1 MAEDVNFPLD
11 QSRNTSA
18 FQGLREASRDAS
30 FLERRLADEQRE
42 ELNDPEEAQAETERQ
57 PVNEVASLESR
68 IEISQGARQ
77 RIEEESQN
85 PTERENQQEQQEDI
99 AEAERRELQ
108 ANRQEVSNDAR
119 SEFRNPRSQGPAGGN
134 ELARVSEGFVQDTDE
149 RLEEGFR
156 LGNDISNPDRID
168 EFRNGAQIDSV
179 QEAVQRGGEDALEA
193 QGQDDLTSRLREE
206 PSIRD
211 LARNASAVQDQESF
225 RETIDPELPSPEES
239 AREELQGNR
248 VSVQNPRVQE
258 LVNEANE
265 AEEAERLRNEPAI
278 ETPDQTIEPIET
290 QEEPI
295 QEGLDI
301 NPLRGPRPSELRDES
316 DASAVETERGQNI
329 SDLI

>member
-11 QSRNTSA
+11 QTRNTSA
-18 FQGLREASRDAS
+18 FQGLREVTQDAS
-30 FLERRLADEQRE
+30 ILRRRIEDEQQE
-42 ELNDPEEAQAETERQ
+42 ELNNPEQAQGETEQQ
-57 PVNEVASLESR
+57 PVNEVSSLESR
-68 IEISQGARQ
+68 VEISQGARQ
-77 RIEEESQN
+77 QIEAEIQE
-85 PTERENQQEQQEDI
+85 PTERENQEEQQDI

-119 SEFRNPRSQGPAGGN
+119 REIRNPRSQGPAGGN

-168 EFRNGAQIDSV
+168 EFQNGAQINSV
-179 QEAVQRGGEDALEA
+179 EEAVQRGGEDALAA
-193 QGQDDLTSRLREE
+193 QEQDLTSELTDE

-211 LARNASAVQDQESF
+211 LAREGSAVQDRESF
-225 RETIDPELPSPEES
+225 REIIDPETPGPEDT

-248 VSVQNPRVQE
+248 VSVQNPRIQE
-258 LVNEANE
+258 LVNEDNA
-265 AEEAERLRNEPAI
+265 AEEADRLRNEPAI
-278 ETPDQTIEPIET
+278 ETPDQTIEPIEA